1 MDNSQ
6 NFNQSQTPSYL
17 IDDYEIERTF
27 IQEYLTEIFY
37 IFLLLTVIII
47 RFNKNIFKYFLN
59 IILDVVL
66 VVLVFFL
73 YGETFVVIEKFS
85 LINNWEFLESRDYII
100 LSIISSSILFVLS
113 LIILSIKIKLLNKY
127 FKYWWENNNFKNAL
141 FKEMLKFCL
150 PIIMLTFMSYWYTI
164 YDTLKNPT
172 F

>member
-1 MDNSQ
+1 MDNTQ

-17 IDDYEIERTF
+17 IDDYKIERTF
-27 IQEYLTEIFY
+27 TQEYSTEIFY
-37 IFLLLTVIII
+37 IFLLLSVIII

-73 YGETFVVIEKFS
+73 YGETFVVIEIFS
-85 LINNWEFLESRDYII
+85 LIDNWVFLETRDYII
-100 LSIISSSILFVLS
+100 LSIIDLIIIFVLS
-113 LIILSIKIKLLNKY
+113 LIILSVKIKLLNKY

-150 PIIMLTFMSYWYTI
+150 PIIILTFMSYWYTI
-164 YDTLKNPT
+164 YYTLKNPT